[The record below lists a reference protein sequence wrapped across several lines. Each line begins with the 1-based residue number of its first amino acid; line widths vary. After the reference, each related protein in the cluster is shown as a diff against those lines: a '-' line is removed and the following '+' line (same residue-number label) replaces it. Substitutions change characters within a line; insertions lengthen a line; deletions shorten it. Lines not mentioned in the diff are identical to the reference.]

1 MALLLQKSANL
12 MSPVIHGL
20 ETLSPLSDLLLRLWV
35 AHVFWNSGLTKI
47 QGWSWD
53 TGLPQSTLFLFQYE
67 YQVPLLPPVF
77 AAYLGTAIE
86 LIFPVLLALGL
97 AGRFAAAVLFVF
109 NIMAVVSYPAL
120 QTAGKL
126 DHLMWGIML
135 LVPLLH
141 GPGKLSIDYFFRRR
155 LLS

>member
-1 MALLLQKSANL
+1 MGVTE
-12 MSPVIHGL
+12 P
-20 ETLSPLSDLLLRLWV
+20 SPLW
-35 AHVFWNSGLTKI
+35 LTTI
-47 QGWSWD
+47 QRKKRNEKHQDRCQFRRD

-67 YQVPLLPPVF
+67 YQVPLLPPLF

-86 LIFPVLLALGL
+86 LIFPLLLALGL

-120 QTAGKL
+120 QTAAKL

-141 GPGKLSIDYFFRRR
+141 GPGKLSIDFFFRRR